1 MGFVRRQLDQFFI
14 TPKLETQEQSI
25 LASPLNKILGVSP
38 FLISSLKLAQS
49 NAISEMDILPIPT
62 DRDFFCPDDGPV
74 IEIRKTD
81 TRLFRTLG

>member
-1 MGFVRRQLDQFFI
+1 
-14 TPKLETQEQSI
+14 
-25 LASPLNKILGVSP
+25 
-38 FLISSLKLAQS
+38 
-49 NAISEMDILPIPT
+49 MDILPIPT